1 MKICI
6 YGAGAI
12 GGLIGTR
19 LAATGQHCLSA
30 VARGATLAALQTH
43 GFRVQSSTGMLCG
56 PVQAEQDPARLGPQ
70 DVVVVA
76 VKGGALP
83 GVALNIAPLLG
94 PDTVVLPALNGV
106 PWWFGES
113 LPALRGLEL
122 PAVDPGGALS
132 EAIPLKHVLGCV
144 VHASASCPEP
154 GLVQHRLGQ
163 GLIIGEPLGGH
174 SERVQTLAAVL
185 REAGFEVT
193 ESNRIQQDV
202 WYKLWGNMTMNP
214 VSALTGTTTDQIL
227 ADPLLRDFC
236 SAAMREAAAIGERLG
251 CPIAQSPEDRH
262 ALTLKLGAIKT
273 SMLQDVEAGRGIELD
288 AIVTAVQQLGQVLG
302 EPTPFINALLGMTR
316 VFARQRGL
324 Y

>member
-19 LAATGQHCLSA
+19 LAATGQHDLSA
-30 VARGATLAALQTH
+30 VARGATLAALQTQ
-43 GFRVQSSTGMLCG
+43 GFRVQSAAGLISG

-70 DVVVVA
+70 DVVVIA

-83 GVALNIAPLLG
+83 NIAMSIAPLLG

-113 LPALRGLEL
+113 LPALQGLEL
-122 PAVDPGGALS
+122 PAVNPGGTLS
-132 EAIPLKHVLGCV
+132 EAIALKHVVGCV

-154 GLVQHRLGQ
+154 GLVHHRMGQ
-163 GLIIGEPLGGH
+163 GLIIGEPLGGV
-174 SERVQTLAAVL
+174 SERLQALAAAL
-185 REAGFEVT
+185 RGAGFEVT
-193 ESNRIQQDV
+193 ESPRIQQDV

-214 VSALTGTTTDQIL
+214 ISALTGATCDQVL
-227 ADPLLRDFC
+227 ADPLLREFC
-236 SAAMREAAAIGERLG
+236 SAAMREAAVIGERLG

-262 ALTLKLGAIKT
+262 AVTQKLGAFKT
-273 SMLQDVEAGRGIELD
+273 SMLQDVEAGRSIELD
-288 AIVTAVQQLGQVLG
+288 AIVTSVQQIGQVLAV
-302 EPTPFINALLGMTR
+302 PTPFINALLGMTR

>member
-19 LAATGQHCLSA
+19 LAATGQHQLSA
-30 VARGATLAALQTH
+30 VARGATLAALKTH
-43 GFRVQSSTGMLCG
+43 GFRMQSASGLISG
-56 PVQAEQDPARLGPQ
+56 PVQAAQNPAQLGPQ

-83 GVALNIAPLLG
+83 AVALNIAPLLG

-113 LPALRGLEL
+113 LPTLRGLEL
-122 PAVDPGGALS
+122 PAVDRDGALS
-132 EAIPLKHVLGCV
+132 KAIPFRHVLGCV
-144 VHASASCPEP
+144 VHASASCPES

-163 GLIIGEPLGGH
+163 GLIIGEPLGGT
-174 SERVQTLAAVL
+174 SERLSGLAEAL
-185 REAGFEVT
+185 RGAGFDVT
-193 ESNRIQQDV
+193 ESPHIQQDV

-227 ADPLLRDFC
+227 ADPLLREFC

-251 CPIAQSPEDRH
+251 CPISQSPEDRH
-262 ALTLKLGAIKT
+262 AVTLKLGAIKT